1 MKEETIETYIQ
12 KFPENI
18 QEILKRVREIILS
31 CNTELEET
39 IKYGIPTFILH
50 GNLVHFAAYKKHLG
64 FYPDPSGVEAFKDKL
79 EGYTISSY
87 LRNSSSTFANP
98 HYVTFVNHFSFHSV
112 NNMYMACYQSCI
124 SLKVK
129 YTHFL
134 LAQVVMLQFI
144 FPQI

>member
-79 EGYTISSY
+79 EVYTISKGGIQFLYTESIPY
-87 LRNSSSTFANP
+87 DLIAEITLFRVKENIEKAQKK
-98 HYVTFVNHFSFHSV
+98 SV
-112 NNMYMACYQSCI
+112 
-124 SLKVK
+124 
-129 YTHFL
+129 
-134 LAQVVMLQFI
+134 
-144 FPQI
+144 